1 MGRRSLSLAAL
12 WVAVGISVA
21 AADFWEDKPF
31 RSWSGKDVEKMLT
44 DSPWADEVAVSLPPR
59 LRQSQGGGRGGGFSV
74 AGPGGGGGGG
84 GGGRNR
90 FPGPRRV
97 RMAVSWRSALP
108 VKQALLREQIGEV
121 DELSAENEE
130 YLERDTGFY
139 VIGVLGVPAQFAR
152 IPTDE
157 IRLES
162 FLKPKDK
169 EPIPADDV
177 LFQRAEDGLLLVMPG
192 REQERGVSAILLVAF
207 SKINPL
213 ILEDQEVEFIAKL
226 GDFSIKKKFKLKD
239 MVLQG
244 ELAL

>member
-108 VKQALLREQIGEV
+108 VKQALL
-121 DELSAENEE
+121 
-130 YLERDTGFY
+130 
-139 VIGVLGVPAQFAR
+139 GVPAQFAR